1 MYVLCDECFLS
12 RYLISSFHAFLYD
25 RSGEEMDELMLKPVC
40 YSLGFCLVILK
51 EVVNHQLQLDKMIG
65 GCKVAEGT
73 N

>member
-40 YSLGFCLVILK
+40 YSFGVLFSYTERSCESPTSIR
-51 EVVNHQLQLDKMIG
+51 
-65 GCKVAEGT
+65 
-73 N
+73 